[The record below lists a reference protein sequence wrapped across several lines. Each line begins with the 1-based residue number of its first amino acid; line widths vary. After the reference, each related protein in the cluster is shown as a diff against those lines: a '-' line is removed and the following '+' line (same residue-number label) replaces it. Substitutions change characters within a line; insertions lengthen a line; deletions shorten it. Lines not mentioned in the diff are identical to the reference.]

1 MEQYDNRVDAYI
13 GKSADFA
20 QPILN
25 YIREIIHEASPL
37 ITETIK
43 WGCPS
48 FDYKG
53 PIVMMAAFKQHCGLN
68 LWKASLMDDPDG
80 VMKLNDEN
88 AGQFS
93 RITSIADLP
102 QKNVLID
109 FIKQGVALN
118 EKGLKVPTKKTT
130 GEKAE
135 LVVPDYFTA
144 ALDSNPQAKANFD
157 GFSYSQ
163 KKEYL
168 EWFIEAKSEATRDN
182 RVKTSVEWISEG
194 KSRNW
199 KYQHK

>member
-1 MEQYDNRVDAYI
+1 
-13 GKSADFA
+13 
-20 QPILN
+20 
-25 YIREIIHEASPL
+25 
-37 ITETIK
+37 
-43 WGCPS
+43 
-48 FDYKG
+48 
-53 PIVMMAAFKQHCGLN
+53 
-68 LWKASLMDDPDG
+68 
-80 VMKLNDEN
+80 MKLNDEN

-102 QKNVLID
+102 QKDVLID

-135 LVVPDYFTA
+135 LIVPDYFMA
-144 ALDSNPQAKANFD
+144 ALDSNPQAKANFN

-168 EWFIEAKSEATRDN
+168 EWFIEAKSEATRDK
-182 RVKTSVEWISEG
+182 RVQTSVEWISEG

-199 KYQHK
+199 KYQRK